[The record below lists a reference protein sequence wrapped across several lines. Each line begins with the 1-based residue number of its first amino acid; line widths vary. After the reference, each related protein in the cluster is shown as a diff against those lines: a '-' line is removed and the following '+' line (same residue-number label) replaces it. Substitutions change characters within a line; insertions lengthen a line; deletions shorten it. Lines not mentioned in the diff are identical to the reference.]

1 VIDIVLITTGSRQG
15 LFEQSLKSMRDN
27 AADWKYSLTVVVD
40 MPNNTSYEF
49 RPESGSINQIIFLS
63 RVGASAAR
71 NIGASSI
78 PRYRRGQY
86 VMFCDDDVYFCPR
99 WDHKLLELAH
109 LEADSIISGHSHP
122 YNGSELRTVKNPLS
136 FKIPFREPLVISSV
150 HMMMPLSLWDEVGYF
165 VEPGGP
171 GGSEDYD
178 YCMRAK
184 DKSYGFAITEP
195 ECVIHTGLTS
205 TAGKPI
211 IGHKEVIAHNDALIQ
226 RYGLQGKIIC
236 L

>member
-1 VIDIVLITTGSRQG
+1 VIDIVMITTGKRLE
-15 LFEQSLKSMRDN
+15 LFKQSLGSLRHN
-27 AADWKYSLTVVVD
+27 AADWKYKVTVVAD
-40 MPNNTSYEF
+40 LRGGDWSLDGMDD
-49 RPESGSINQIIFLS
+49 RIINQLIILLEQ
-63 RVGASAAR
+63 GASAAR

-78 PRYRRGQY
+78 LKYRRGQY

-150 HMMMPLSLWDEVGYF
+150 HMLMAWSLWDGVGYF

-178 YCMRAK
+178 YCQRAK
-184 DKSYGFAITEP
+184 SRSYGLAITEP

-211 IGHKEVIAHNDALIQ
+211 VGHKEVIAHNGELIQ
-226 RYGLQGKIIC
+226 KHGLEGKILC